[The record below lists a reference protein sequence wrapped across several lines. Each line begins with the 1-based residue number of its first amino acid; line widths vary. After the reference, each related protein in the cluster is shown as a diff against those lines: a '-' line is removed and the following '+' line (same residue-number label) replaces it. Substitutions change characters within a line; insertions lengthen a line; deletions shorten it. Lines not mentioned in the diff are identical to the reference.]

1 MDSMSIFIA
10 AMLIMIDLMI
20 EHFHSEQ
27 SFFIDDEEYLENFF
41 VAHKQYMSGDY
52 IHVTFEEW
60 CRMNLEKVKKVA

>member
-27 SFFIDDEEYLENFF
+27 SFFIDDEEYLKHTNQVELKIKT
-41 VAHKQYMSGDY
+41 AMLKEILKDLSSQYSEG
-52 IHVTFEEW
+52 
-60 CRMNLEKVKKVA
+60 N